1 MGGGAAGA
9 VVYACVYPE
18 CNYLYPVIPYVSMPF
33 PSLIWLALLLY
44 GDIVLSLGFRQVWVA
59 YTFFFPVLSLYFDP
73 KLVRILI
80 SYILPSLSPKYSQST
95 EYNQRKGH
103 EIDEAKYR

>member
-1 MGGGAAGA
+1 
-9 VVYACVYPE
+9 
-18 CNYLYPVIPYVSMPF
+18 MPF

-44 GDIVLSLGFRQVWVA
+44 GDIVLSLGFRQA
-59 YTFFFPVLSLYFDP
+59 RLLILLFFPVLSLYFDP

-95 EYNQRKGH
+95 EYNQRKAA
-103 EIDEAKYR
+103 EIDEAKYRMLSDNERALVPKCPCFELSTRLLHAI